1 LIAAKNRGKSYRAQ
15 VIETLLVTGM
25 IMAFMGAMAWW
36 FA

>member
-15 VIETLLVTGM
+15 VIETLVVMAM